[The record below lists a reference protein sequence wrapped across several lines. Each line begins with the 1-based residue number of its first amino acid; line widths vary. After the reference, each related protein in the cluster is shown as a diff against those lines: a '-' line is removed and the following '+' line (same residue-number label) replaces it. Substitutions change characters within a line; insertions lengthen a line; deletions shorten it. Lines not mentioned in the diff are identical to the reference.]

1 MTEPLDLDLL
11 RTYVAVCEAGTL
23 SRAAPRVNRS
33 QSAVSMQVQ
42 RLEEQLGLPLLVRG
56 PRRVQPTAAG
66 ADFLVYARRLLRLSE
81 EALASVCR
89 PEEAGRVRLGVP
101 DDYAAFLLP
110 PALSQF
116 AREHPRV
123 SVELTCEP
131 SRLLVPAMAAGR
143 LDLAIVTRLPEQAF
157 TVLRRERLVW
167 AAAPDSAVWER
178 EPLPVALFEDCAA
191 RTNLVEALGTAGR
204 PYRAAYTSAS
214 TLGLLAAVSAGLAV
228 AGLALCSVPAGLRIL
243 GPAEGLP
250 AMRDLELALLESQE
264 PATPATR
271 RLAQFLGRELG
282 TGG

>member
-1 MTEPLDLDLL
+1 MADPLDLELL
-11 RTYVAVCEAGTL
+11 HTFVAVCEAGTL

-89 PEEAGRVRLGVP
+89 PEEAGQVRLGVP
-101 DDYAAFLLP
+101 DDYAAYLLP
-110 PALSQF
+110 PVLSQF
-116 AREHPRV
+116 AREHPTV
-123 SVELTCEP
+123 SVELACEP

-143 LDLAIVTRLPEQAF
+143 LDLAIVTRRPDQPF
-157 TVLRRERLVW
+157 QVLRRERLVW

-178 EPLPVALFEDCAA
+178 DPLPVALFEDCAA
-191 RTNLVEALGTAGR
+191 RTNLVEALGAAGR
-204 PYRAAYTSAS
+204 TYRAAYTSAS
-214 TLGLLAAVSAGLAV
+214 TLGLLAALSAGLAV
-228 AGLALCSVPAGLRIL
+228 AGLALCSVPADLRIL

-250 AMRDLELALLESQE
+250 PMRDLELALLEARE
-264 PATPATR
+264 PATPAVR
-271 RLAQFLGRELG
+271 RLAQFLRRELG
-282 TGG
+282 TAG